1 MKNGNKWQAGA
12 GVGLLL
18 LGLAVLGLTAC
29 AYNDRVA
36 PVPLPERSANM
47 VVVGGGL
54 KIAARAFVNGAEAKE
69 FFGFDIRQAGLL
81 PVQVTLQN
89 DSGQTVELKPEQTF
103 LVDQRQNAWPVNT
116 LERTYQRTKGYTE
129 VGETMAGTGKPA
141 FLLGAAGAV
150 VGLAVAIVSGEN
162 VGRSMGQGAVIG
174 GAAGALMGGGEAYNS
189 SGEKIKEDLK
199 EKSLKN
205 KAIIPG
211 QLAYG
216 IIFFPGL
223 AGEAE
228 GASELRLGVAIGR
241 IPEVVT
247 LRLAP

>member
-1 MKNGNKWQAGA
+1 MGRGFGGQAGVA
-12 GVGLLL
+12 GK
-18 LGLAVLGLTAC
+18 LALVVLAILALTAC

-54 KIAARAFVNGAEAKE
+54 KVAARAFVDGAEAKE

-103 LVDQRQNAWPVNT
+103 LVDLKENAWPVNS
-116 LERTYQRTKGYTE
+116 LERTYQRTRGYTE
-129 VGETMAGTGKPA
+129 VGDTMAGAGKPA

-162 VGRSMGQGAVIG
+162 VGKAMGQGAALG
-174 GAAGALMGGGEAYNS
+174 GAAGALVGGGRAYEDS
-189 SGEKIKEDLK
+189 AEQVREDLK

-205 KAIIPG
+205 KAIVPG

-228 GASELRLGVAIGR
+228 GARELRLGVAIGR
-241 IPEVVT
+241 VPEVVT
-247 LRLAP
+247 LRLDP